1 MKDEVIKRKI
11 TKRKLQNSA
20 LHEYKCEDPQKNI
33 LAKI

>member
-1 MKDEVIKRKI
+1 MRSLKEKLQKE
-11 TKRKLQNSA
+11 LQNSA